1 MASKSEPVGIGST
14 ARTTS
19 AFKGRLSKFG
29 LLATSAWLVVGVL
42 VMVFVAD
49 HSQPVKPNEWGDM
62 FAGLFAPVAFL
73 WLVLGFFQQGQE
85 LQLSTHALRLQA
97 EELKHSVEQQREL
110 VEVTR
115 QQVLANLDEQERKRA
130 AETEAAQPRF
140 VFSSTGW
147 SSANSGAMAYGVDL
161 RNDGATVNAVQLSF
175 DPAFKLKTQ
184 QYIPSIR
191 RDETVKLVWTFP
203 DGFPDAG
210 ISIVAVFLDWQQKE
224 GTHHF
229 RARFVHTP
237 DGKHFEAFRTIA

>member
-147 SSANSGAMAYGVDL
+147 SSAN
-161 RNDGATVNAVQLSF
+161 
-175 DPAFKLKTQ
+175 
-184 QYIPSIR
+184 
-191 RDETVKLVWTFP
+191 
-203 DGFPDAG
+203 
-210 ISIVAVFLDWQQKE
+210 
-224 GTHHF
+224 
-229 RARFVHTP
+229 
-237 DGKHFEAFRTIA
+237 